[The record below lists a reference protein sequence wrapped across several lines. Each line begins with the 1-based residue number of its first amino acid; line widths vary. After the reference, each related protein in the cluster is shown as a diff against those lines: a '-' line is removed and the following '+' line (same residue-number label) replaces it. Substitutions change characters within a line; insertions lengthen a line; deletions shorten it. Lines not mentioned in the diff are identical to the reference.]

1 MSAPSPSAPLTLG
14 SIIGA
19 GLLSATTGAGLTALL
34 FAITVLTSPQSGGF
48 GIVIPAFLLALV
60 IAWLLWLTGLV
71 TLGLPCWW
79 LLHRSAV
86 RSPKAGAVLGA
97 GLTFAVAGVYVL
109 LASFP
114 TPSRLSDS
122 IGAWL
127 FAAALAVIGAV
138 AGWVL
143 ARVAYPKGA
152 RG

>member
-1 MSAPSPSAPLTLG
+1 MSAPSPPAPLTLG

-19 GLLSATTGAGLTALL
+19 GSLSATTGAGLTALL
-34 FAITVLTSPQSGGF
+34 FVITVLTSPQSGGF
-48 GIVIPAFLLALV
+48 GIVFPAFLLALV
-60 IAWLLWLTGLV
+60 IAWPLWLTGLV
-71 TLGLPCWW
+71 VLGLPCWW
-79 LLHRSAV
+79 LLHRSGV
-86 RSPKAGAVLGA
+86 RSPKAGAAVGT

-143 ARVAYPKGA
+143 TSVAYPKGT
-152 RG
+152 RR